1 MAQNEFI
8 IWKDYSMS
16 SYRRSYAIGLIVIGV
31 LLTLTVFLAVLGII
45 AIVIN
50 LVTFFVLKK
59 ANEYV
64 VTNARAMHLRF
75 GKVHKEVPLNTQG
88 LVVSL
93 VNSQFVSTR
102 YFGSHTFV
110 DVVFLANGVEL
121 MRFRKT
127 SKGDEL
133 MAKLSSMGFNLT

>member
-16 SYRRSYAIGLIVIGV
+16 SYRRNFAIGLIFIGV
-31 LLTLTVFLAVLGII
+31 LLTLTVFLAALGII
-45 AIVIN
+45 IIVID
-50 LVTFFVLKK
+50 LVTFFVLRK

-64 VTNARAMHLRF
+64 VTNVRAMHLRF

-93 VNSQFVSTR
+93 VNPQFVYSR
-102 YFGSHTFV
+102 NAGSHTFN
-110 DVVFLANGVEL
+110 DVVFLTNGVEL